1 MPRAHRFHLPGRV
14 YHITDRCHRK
24 QFLLKFARDRRAWV
38 RWLYRSRQ
46 RFALCV
52 LNYQVTSNH
61 AHLLVHDRGG
71 GEVARSM
78 QLMAG
83 CTGRAYN
90 ARKQR
95 RGAFWEDFYHATVVD
110 TEEHL
115 ARCFTYIDLN
125 MVRAGVVDHPSQ
137 WPHCGYHEIQNP
149 PQRYRIIDRAALAA
163 LLEVEEDQLAR
174 VQNEWIDATLLAG

>member
-1 MPRAHRFHLPGRV
+1 
-14 YHITDRCHRK
+14 
-24 QFLLKFARDRRAWV
+24 
-38 RWLYRSRQ
+38 
-46 RFALCV
+46 
-52 LNYQVTSNH
+52 
-61 AHLLVHDRGG
+61 
-71 GEVARSM
+71 M

-83 CTGRAYN
+83 CTGSAYN

-137 WPHCGYHEIQNP
+137 WPHCGYYEIQNP
-149 PQRYRIIDRAALAA
+149 PQRYRIIDRSALAQ
-163 LLEVEEDQLAR
+163 LLAVEEDQLAK
-174 VQNEWIDATLLAG
+174 VQKLLTGGFEREPQWSAGVAVGRRSFVDAVKGELGYRGRCRPIEKCDGGWILREGAAAYGADTGARMAPLSRG